1 MSFNRRTPANFDR
14 LDFNPPRVTD
24 RDPPFFADLVF
35 SQETEELL
43 PLLGFVLASELI
55 NNATSRNA
63 NPVRVLVYNKYVE
76 NDFDNPNFVNL
87 FTFASQM
94 LAVNEEEFA
103 RSNQRGSI
111 DDVVANTAIGSL
123 AMFCG
128 LEYVNDP
135 ELQNYCDFD
144 DNVHN
149 DLLEAADMYDQVS
162 RQMSRTFG
170 RGNAGGARSYSNNDR
185 GFGRGNTGGRSYQ
198 QSSRPQSSGRQY
210 GSINNQNVASTG
222 LVRNTSGTQPRA
234 AQPQSNSARRYVSN
248 GANTMDQNNQQPRSY
263 ARQSSPGHRALHE
276 QRTSTQVDTGD
287 HHHHSHHHHEYEE
300 LDNNDQPTGQSV
312 RRGVRNPAPVAKQ
325 EDEVTYLRYED
336 NKDKFIPGP
345 GTMYVPLYDE
355 INNDLFIV
363 IEPGQPNRFAIRPKQ
378 ENIEEVLLDID
389 AHTKALGL
397 DSEDVLNIGR
407 VLESDP
413 QSYEGLERDRRQML
427 LDQEEIRQYRER
439 NEEVPAQLKE
449 SMESYKTLTDEELG
463 LVNCATDGA
472 DSIFT
477 STEQAMQEQ
486 TVRVMKIESTNKG
499 RPIIAYGKYNITK
512 TTRVV
517 PGVRELMKYLAD
529 AKDFAA
535 AREVLNLAKLS
546 VEKTNNVKLAGWVQ
560 TFNRE
565 LTELTNSIYSLRLG
579 IDVQIDNFMKDYGD
593 LEGYITSKFGREVYG
608 AALNFEPML
617 LKATFTQTDPQLTD
631 ILIDSVVSTKD
642 NQGDDIVP
650 EPLNIDP
657 RTVIAQNRVVVIVDL
672 QATHA
677 QLGYTQLDHQYRL
690 LTSANSVG
698 TQVLNS
704 LAENHLP
711 KTPAST
717 LIIRT
722 ADDVKI
728 ELSNGPNDTH
738 FVRVWSS

>member
-1 MSFNRRTPANFDR
+1 MSFNRRNPANFDR
-14 LDFNPPRVTD
+14 LDFNPPRVSEQD
-24 RDPPFFADLVF
+24 APFYEDLAF
-35 SQETEELL
+35 TRETEDLL

-55 NNATSRNA
+55 NNATARNA
-63 NPVRVLVYNKYVE
+63 NPVRVMLYNKYAE
-76 NDFDNPNFVNL
+76 NDFNNQDYVNL
-87 FTFASQM
+87 FTFASQL
-94 LAVNEEEFA
+94 LASNEEEYA
-103 RSNQRGSI
+103 NSRQQGSI
-111 DDVVANTAIGSL
+111 EDMVANTAIGAL

-128 LEYVNDP
+128 LEYVNDR
-135 ELQNYCDFD
+135 ELQDYCDFD

-149 DLLEAADMYDQVS
+149 DLLDAATMYNQVS
-162 RQMSRTFG
+162 RELSRIYG
-170 RGNAGGARSYSNNDR
+170 RGIGGGGRSYNSNDR
-185 GFGRGNTGGRSYQ
+185 GYGRSNPTGRSYQ
-198 QSSRPQSSGRQY
+198 QSYRPQSSGRQY
-210 GSINNQNVASTG
+210 GSINNQSMASTG
-222 LVRNTSGTQPRA
+222 LVRNTGGTQPRT
-234 AQPQSNSARRYVSN
+234 AQPQASSSRRYVSN
-248 GANTMDQNNQQPRSY
+248 GATTMDQNNQQPRSY

-276 QRTSTQVDTGD
+276 QRTSTQIDTGD
-287 HHHHSHHHHEYEE
+287 HHHHSHHHHDFDE
-300 LDNNDQPTGQSV
+300 LDANDQPTGRMVS
-312 RRGVRNPAPVAKQ
+312 RGVRNPAPAAKQ
-325 EDEVTYLRYED
+325 EGNVTYLRYED

-378 ENIEEVLLDID
+378 ENIGEVLLDID

-397 DSEDVLNIGR
+397 DTEEVMNIGR

-439 NEEVPAQLKE
+439 NEEVPVQLQE
-449 SMESYKTLTDEELG
+449 SMNNYKTLTDEELG
-463 LVNCATDGA
+463 LVDCATDGA
-472 DSIFT
+472 DSIF
-477 STEQAMQEQ
+477 SSIEQAMQEQ
-486 TVRVMKIESTNKG
+486 TARVMKIESTNKG
-499 RPIIAYGKYNITK
+499 RPIIAFGKYNITK

-535 AREVLNLAKLS
+535 ARNVLQLAKDS
-546 VEKTNNVKLAGWVQ
+546 VEKTSNVKLAGWIQ

-565 LTELTNSIYSLRLG
+565 LTEMTNSIYSLRLG

-593 LEGYITSKFGREVYG
+593 LEGYITNKFGREVYS
-608 AALNFEPML
+608 AAVNFEPML

-631 ILIDSVVSTKD
+631 ILIDSTVSTKD
-642 NQGDDIVP
+642 KDGEDIVP

-690 LTSANSVG
+690 LTSANSIG
-698 TQVLNS
+698 AQVLNS
-704 LAENHLP
+704 LAQNHLP

-728 ELSNGPNDTH
+728 ELSNGPNNTH
-738 FVRVWSS
+738 FVRVWSA